1 MEGNAL
7 YSEKAWLE
15 AIRKNRIPV
24 TVYMTNGFQ
33 MRGTVAE
40 HDDTTILLTCDG
52 QPQMLYKHAVST
64 VRPGRYANPG
74 SGFLPHGN

>member
-1 MEGNAL
+1 MGEITIYTEQTFLDRFIA
-7 YSEKAWLE
+7 K
-15 AIRKNRIPV
+15 KIPV
-24 TVYMTNGFQ
+24 TVFLVNGFQ
-33 MRGTVAE
+33 MRGILTGYDAA
-40 HDDTTILLTCDG
+40 TILMNCDG